1 MSIHLSDEKARAL
14 VLPLYQHCC
23 HLLPRVTLCAETPL
37 SPLSVSTLGSIF
49 QPRNLNPSL
58 KQNKKSSRVFCF
70 FFHVFLHFIS
80 QYLPPPLRPHFP
92 SLRKGTPPP
101 GINPTLSHLPL
112 RPDKATQLGEH
123 NPQTGKS
130 FRDSPHSHCWGTCKE
145 TKLHICSM
153 CVGT

>member
-70 FFHVFLHFIS
+70 FSCIS
-80 QYLPPPLRPHFP
+80 SLYIPISAPSSQTPLPF
-92 SLRKGTPPP
+92 SEKGGTPPP